1 MITIEQAKLALGK
14 TGQNMSDENIQKL
27 MTIADYLTDNWLEE
41 YEKTIFNGKTLNQLL
56 QNG

>member
-1 MITIEQAKLALGK
+1 MITLEKAKEALGK
-14 TGQNMSDENIQKL
+14 TGQLMSNENIQKL

-41 YEKTIFNGKTLNQLL
+41 YEKTIFNGKTLDQLL